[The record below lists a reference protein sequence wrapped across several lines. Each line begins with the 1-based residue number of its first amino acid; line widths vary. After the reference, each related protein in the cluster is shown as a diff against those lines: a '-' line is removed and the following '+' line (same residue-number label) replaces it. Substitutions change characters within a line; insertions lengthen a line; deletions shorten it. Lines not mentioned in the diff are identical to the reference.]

1 MRVRISLCVSF
12 LVLLSVCFTSCKKKE
27 LKDFTF
33 SYSMECVSNYW
44 VSVSFDSERN
54 FRMERRNYYV
64 DNFARKRNPKI
75 MEGKMNDEEFASLIE
90 VLQDCDLYKMEDS
103 YGFEKEVREDVGD
116 IMYQISFSSEGREKK
131 FISIRSDPD
140 IRFPSSFIKLIG
152 FINSF
157 VSDHRNDENVAEQS

>member
-1 MRVRISLCVSF
+1 
-12 LVLLSVCFTSCKKKE
+12 
-27 LKDFTF
+27 
-33 SYSMECVSNYW
+33 
-44 VSVSFDSERN
+44 
-54 FRMERRNYYV
+54 MERRNYYV